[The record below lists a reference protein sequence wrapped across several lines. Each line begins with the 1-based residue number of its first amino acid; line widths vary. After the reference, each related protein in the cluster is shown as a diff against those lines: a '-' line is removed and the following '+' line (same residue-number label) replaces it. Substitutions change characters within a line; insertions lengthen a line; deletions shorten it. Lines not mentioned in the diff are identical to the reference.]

1 MTFLENV
8 DKAKLQK
15 ILLITISALMLAAL
29 ALLLA
34 IVIMSIEPAGL
45 KEANIDFTD
54 YTLEAKDVKTGT
66 LILADADH
74 PYTPNEELLDLT
86 KCADYMRKQPDYVA
100 EDNKDYDNMN
110 YVPWTDMRLPT
121 FVMQNLHPM
130 LTDAKKAV
138 GEGPVTIDAAYD
150 MVQAGAEPNPEYATG
165 LLVLLSD
172 STSDYYERV
181 ELSEAYR
188 KWFDENASKY
198 GFVKSFEDAY
208 RYVGVEHAKYMADQK
223 LTLADYIA
231 YLKENTN
238 HEKGLQLTGADGE
251 TYYVYY
257 VTAKSGES
265 IKVPAEGDYTISGT
279 NEGGVIV
286 TVKNSK

>member
-54 YTLEAKDVKTGT
+54 YTLEAEDVNTGN
-66 LILADADH
+66 LVLADKEHKYSYEFSDSDLEPWGAYRDEH
-74 PYTPNEELLDLT
+74 CEKNENN
-86 KCADYMRKQPDYVA
+86 KNINGYYMNDKSAMKLKKEAMAAAHNMLVDA
-100 EDNKDYDNMN
+100 EAAVKKDDILIAFTYGYNEKNSEEFNTALMFTLANYDG
-110 YVPWTDMRLPT
+110 D
-121 FVMQNLHPM
+121 
-130 LTDAKKAV
+130 
-138 GEGPVTIDAAYD
+138 TIDA
-150 MVQAGAEPNPEYATG
+150 EYTKWLDANAT
-165 LLVLLSD
+165 S
-172 STSDYYERV
+172 
-181 ELSEAYR
+181 
-188 KWFDENASKY
+188 Y
-198 GFVKSFEDAY
+198 GFVKTLEGAAY

-257 VTAKSGES
+257 VTAKSGDS
-265 IKVPAEGDYTISGT
+265 IKVPAKGDYTISGT